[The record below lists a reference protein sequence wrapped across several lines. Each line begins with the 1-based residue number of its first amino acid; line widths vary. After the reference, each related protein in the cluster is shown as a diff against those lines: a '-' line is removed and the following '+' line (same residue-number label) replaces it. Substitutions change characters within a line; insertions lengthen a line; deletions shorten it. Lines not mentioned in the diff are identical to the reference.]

1 MEKLNTVKILK
12 KLVSFPTVSR
22 DANLDLIN
30 YIADIIRCEKVNPTI
45 IKNKENTIEP
55 KIAAILVVFL
65 LNSIKNLIKLNTN
78 NPNNESI
85 SIKPKIVSSEKE

>member
-1 MEKLNTVKILK
+1 MEKLSTVNILK

-45 IKNKENTIEP
+45 IKNKEN
-55 KIAAILVVFL
+55 V
-65 LNSIKNLIKLNTN
+65 
-78 NPNNESI
+78 
-85 SIKPKIVSSEKE
+85 